1 MKIDIIRTEMNQV
14 TIDFRNMR
22 ILGNLDMNNGVS
34 ILSQTLIGVH
44 TRKNGRR
51 RNGNKMYINFF

>member
-1 MKIDIIRTEMNQV
+1 MKIDINRTELNQV

-44 TRKNGRR
+44 TRKKGEEMEI
-51 RNGNKMYINFF
+51 KCI